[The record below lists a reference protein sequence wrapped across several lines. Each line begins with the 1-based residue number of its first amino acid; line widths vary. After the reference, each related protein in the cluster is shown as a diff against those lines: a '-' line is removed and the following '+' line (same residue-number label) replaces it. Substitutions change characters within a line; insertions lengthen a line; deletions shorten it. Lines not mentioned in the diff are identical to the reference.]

1 MDILILAD
9 FLGPL
14 DGTFNSRFL
23 YLGDMLAKEHEVEIV
38 TSDFDHGAKAYFDYE
53 IEKHDFKITMLH
65 EGAYPTNVCLQR
77 FYGHYVWGRNVRKY
91 LAGRKKPDV
100 IFCAIPTLMAS
111 YEAAKYCEKNG
122 VRFVID
128 IQDLW
133 PEAFQM
139 VFNVPVLSQI
149 IFAPFNFLANGIYK
163 RADGICGVSDTY
175 CERALKVN
183 KKCKK
188 GTTVFLGT
196 ELDTFD
202 QYAAGTPIIPDKE
215 GEVRLAY
222 CGTLGASYDLTCV
235 IDAIEK
241 LGDPN
246 LHFVVMG
253 DGPKKEEF
261 ETRAKEK
268 KINATF
274 TGRLQYEAM
283 CCLLSH
289 CDITINPIMHLAA
302 QSIINKHADYAASGL
317 PVISTQESEEYR
329 KLVEDYDMGFNC
341 ENGNIGEL
349 ANKLRT
355 LIKDPQLRKRMGKN
369 ARKCASEKFD
379 RKRTYKHLIKEITG

>member
-100 IFCAIPTLMAS
+100 IFCAIPTLKAS

-175 CERALKVN
+175 CERALEVN

-341 ENGNIGEL
+341 ENGNIAEL
-349 ANKLRT
+349 ADKLGA
-355 LIKDPQLRKRMGKN
+355 LIKDPQLRKRMGRN